1 MAMRSMLAVD
11 GRASVCTQSNGEKG
25 RALVPKMPRGGVR
38 KKTMQCTGRLLQ
50 IQNGER
56 FQDNRME
63 CECRAAVSSLFQRQ
77 ETTKMGLSQLFRMWR
92 TEAQQGVPECRREVH
107 FNEEPESIA
116 MRRVRQQAQAQGRRS
131 RTTANDR
138 DDHTTTN

>member
-1 MAMRSMLAVD
+1 
-11 GRASVCTQSNGEKG
+11 
-25 RALVPKMPRGGVR
+25 
-38 KKTMQCTGRLLQ
+38 
-50 IQNGER
+50 
-56 FQDNRME
+56 ME
-63 CECRAAVSSLFQRQ
+63 FEFRTAVSSLFQRQ
-77 ETTKMGLSQLFRMWR
+77 ETTKMGLSQLLRMWR

-131 RTTANDR
+131 RRTANDR